1 MPKGK
6 RRIKLSVSVVFTDSL
21 IGMFF
26 IFLILMAIIYSQF
39 QKSLLSSLTK
49 QNEEFASQVS
59 STTKLAD
66 EILISITN
74 QLFYDPAVTLLRKSE
89 KISNFEFIEGIR
101 QINDITASAI
111 LIDSVY
117 IYNGKQ
123 DYIYSTA
130 QYGAVNDNAE
140 HFRDKDAVQMLRERR
155 SEKRLVIIPRKTSM
169 FSGSENSAIYSFM
182 FFETI
187 SDGTPDT
194 NAILL
199 KDRKSVV

>member
-74 QLFYDPAVTLLRKSE
+74 QLFYDPAVTLLG
-89 KISNFEFIEGIR
+89 EGATDQ
-101 QINDITASAI
+101 QIAR
-111 LIDSVY
+111 LR
-117 IYNGKQ
+117 
-123 DYIYSTA
+123 A
-130 QYGAVNDNAE
+130 QLRLDEPVWSQLGGYVGGLLQGDLGAFCARGAL
-140 HFRDKDAVQMLRERR
+140 HARAQLRPSGPAQER
-155 SEKRLVIIPRKTSM
+155 S
-169 FSGSENSAIYSFM
+169 
-182 FFETI
+182 
-187 SDGTPDT
+187 
-194 NAILL
+194 
-199 KDRKSVV
+199 